1 METEMVLNKTEFW
14 VESIVKNN
22 RIIQY
27 ITYTG
32 DILNSSGARNIV
44 HSVTHAIIATES
56 INAA

>member
-1 METEMVLNKTEFW
+1 MVLNKTEFW